1 MTENDTPPVIIEWKG
16 KKDKKGNFR
25 GSLKNLLILDGE
37 IKNVSNLDKGETTAP
52 FLSSQRDE
60 RQIST
65 QIDPPPGDSVVYEGG
80 SGDGE
85 KGALIPS
92 QLVGENPI
100 HLVSPNGQE
109 DVKKLPSQ
117 VASVGIVK
125 DLPISQRPV
134 LYGPAG
140 SIARVAYCGA
150 KTRAG
155 GYCKRPGMKTNGRC
169 RLHGGTALRG
179 VAQPAFKHGKYSKYL
194 PEGMKEQYERSMA
207 DPELLSLNNELSII
221 DTRLL
226 QLIKRL
232 DKGESGRLWLVA
244 GELYE
249 QLTQA
254 LRAGSLNDVNKKMMA
269 LGEVLKKGGDE
280 YGLWKEIGESMD
292 RRRSL
297 SEAERRR
304 LVDGQYMIDVEKAKT
319 LIAALAA
326 SVRKH
331 VTDTKALSAI
341 SEDFLRLTQGSA
353 SRTNKSD

>member
-1 MTENDTPPVIIEWKG
+1 M
-16 KKDKKGNFR
+16 KK
-25 GSLKNLLILDGE
+25 
-37 IKNVSNLDKGETTAP
+37 
-52 FLSSQRDE
+52 
-60 RQIST
+60 
-65 QIDPPPGDSVVYEGG
+65 
-80 SGDGE
+80 
-85 KGALIPS
+85 
-92 QLVGENPI
+92 
-100 HLVSPNGQE
+100 
-109 DVKKLPSQ
+109 
-117 VASVGIVK
+117 
-125 DLPISQRPV
+125 
-134 LYGPAG
+134 
-140 SIARVAYCGA
+140 
-150 KTRAG
+150 
-155 GYCKRPGMKTNGRC
+155 
-169 RLHGGTALRG
+169 
-179 VAQPAFKHGKYSKYL
+179 
-194 PEGMKEQYERSMA
+194 QYERSMA

-249 QLTQA
+249 QLTMA
-254 LRAGSLNDVNKKMMA
+254 LRAGSVSDVNKKMMA
-269 LGEVLKKGGDE
+269 LGEVLKKGSDE

-331 VTDTKALSAI
+331 VTDIKALSAI

-353 SRTNKSD
+353 SRTDKPD

>member
-1 MTENDTPPVIIEWKG
+1 MTENDTPTVFIDWKG
-16 KKDKKGNFR
+16 KKDKKGNYR
-25 GSLKNLLILDGE
+25 GSLKDVILDGVIALPPTTNLVYE
-37 IKNVSNLDKGETTAP
+37 GGVSSEGTMVQKGDDGETIPADGETIPA
-52 FLSSQRDE
+52 
-60 RQIST
+60 
-65 QIDPPPGDSVVYEGG
+65 DSGNTVVYEGG
-80 SGDGE
+80 KKDGE

-92 QLVGENPI
+92 QSLGENPN
-100 HLVSPNGQE
+100 P
-109 DVKKLPSQ
+109 DVKKLPGQ
-117 VASVGIVK
+117 VVSWDDVK

-155 GYCKRPGMKTNGRC
+155 GYCKRPAMKTNGRC
-169 RLHGGTALRG
+169 RLHGGAALRG
-179 VAQPAFKHGKYSKYL
+179 VAQPQFKHGKYSKYL
-194 PEGMKEQYERSMA
+194 PEGMKAQYERSMA

-254 LRAGSLNDVNKKMMA
+254 LRAGSVSDVNKKMMA

-297 SEAERRR
+297 AEAERRR

-341 SEDFLRLTQGSA
+341 SEDFLRLTEGPTSRA
-353 SRTNKSD
+353 S